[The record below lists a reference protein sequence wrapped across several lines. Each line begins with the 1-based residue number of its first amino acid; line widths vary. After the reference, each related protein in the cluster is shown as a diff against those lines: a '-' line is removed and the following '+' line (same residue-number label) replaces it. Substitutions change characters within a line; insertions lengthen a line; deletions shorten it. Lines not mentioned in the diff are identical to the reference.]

1 MVEINKKGESSDRTN
16 DAELPLLKADK
27 IQSNGKMT
35 KSIKSKIGTENIGTP
50 SLQKQIVHNKYNI
63 KIIKH
68 NKQNNNEIDIKQ
80 TNITI
85 KT

>member
-1 MVEINKKGESSDRTN
+1 
-16 DAELPLLKADK
+16 
-27 IQSNGKMT
+27 MT